1 MGILNVVKNK
11 IKKRKNIGDENHNS
25 VIQRHVEFLIQ
36 QNNELG
42 SRLQTLYAKLT
53 DCGDMDE
60 ILEANEEINEILA
73 ESERL
78 TKRIMWFLLVI

>member
-78 TKRIMWFLLVI
+78 TKRIQQLKELG

>member
-1 MGILNVVKNK
+1 MDILNVVKNK
-11 IKKRKNIGDENHNS
+11 IKKRENIGNENHNS
-25 VIQRHVEFLIQ
+25 VIQRHVKLLIQ

-53 DCGDMDE
+53 DSGDMDE

-78 TKRIMWFLLVI
+78 TKRIQQLKELG